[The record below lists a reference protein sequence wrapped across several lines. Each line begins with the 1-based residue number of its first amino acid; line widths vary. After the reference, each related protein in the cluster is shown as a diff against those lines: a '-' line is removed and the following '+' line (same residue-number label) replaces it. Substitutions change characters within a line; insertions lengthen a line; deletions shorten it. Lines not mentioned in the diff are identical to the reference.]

1 MSSNKYNRNSNV
13 GLRQL
18 DLEVEAAQSRH
29 ADIEHEAAWNI
40 SALGREKVLR

>member
-1 MSSNKYNRNSNV
+1 MSRDKYDRNSNV

-18 DLEVEAAQSRH
+18 DLKVETAQPRQ

-40 SALGREKVLR
+40 SALGREKLLR